1 MVKVFQRI
9 QGWAKELKHDVLVL
23 WFALKNPETPL
34 IARTVAFITVAYAL
48 SPIDLIPDFVP
59 ILGYLDDLIVIP
71 IFIWITIKLVPDD
84 VMAQSRKQAQ
94 QWLKSN
100 QLRPKSYLGL
110 FIILLIWLLLIWVC
124 VKSYYGDMG
133 RMLSF

>member
-1 MVKVFQRI
+1 M
-9 QGWAKELKHDVLVL
+9 
-23 WFALKNPETPL
+23 
-34 IARTVAFITVAYAL
+34 IARAVAFITVAYAL

-59 ILGYLDDLIVIP
+59 ILGYLDDLILIP

-94 QWLKSN
+94 ELLESK

-110 FIILLIWLLLIWVC
+110 FIILLIWLLITAISLTIC
-124 VKSYYGDMG
+124 FKMSILYYIFLVID
-133 RMLSF
+133 

>member
-1 MVKVFQRI
+1 MLQTVNA
-9 QGWAKELKHDVLVL
+9 WAKRIKQQVRLLWAAYQHPECPIYVKALITFIVL
-23 WFALKNPETPL
+23 
-34 IARTVAFITVAYAL
+34 YAL

-59 ILGYLDDLIVIP
+59 ILGYLDDLILIP

-84 VMAQSRKQAQ
+84 VRAQSREQAQ

-100 QLRPKSYLGL
+100 QLKPKSYLGL
-110 FIILLIWLLLIWVC
+110 FIILLIWILLIWVC

-133 RMLSF
+133 QILSL

>member
-1 MVKVFQRI
+1 MKVFQKI
-9 QGWAKELKHDVLVL
+9 HNWAKELKCDVLVL
-23 WFALKNPETPL
+23 WFALKNLETPL
-34 IARTVAFITVAYAL
+34 IARAVAFITVAYTI

-59 ILGYLDDLIVIP
+59 ILGYLDDLILIS

-84 VMAQSRKQAQ
+84 VMAQSREQAQ

-100 QLRPKSYLGL
+100 QLKPKSYLGL

-124 VKSYYGDMG
+124 AKSYYGDMG
-133 RMLSF
+133 QILSL